1 MFKPSHLHICTS
13 HLHIFTSSHLHILT
27 SSHLLIFTSS
37 HLHIF
42 TSSHPHIFTSSHPH
56 IPFLQHHFTGPASP
70 KHVTF
75 CFRIFPPS
83 GTIDAQNDACRGSCA
98 ELPCWLHL
106 PWPVQTRQRH
116 RMLSSKP
123 APRHLVHGRCVS
135 YLLTK
140 DAPGNPFLH
149 GHQRM
154 TELAIEEHFGEL
166 RSQATNAQLSA
177 RAFFKACARSM
188 LRASRG
194 HKVIGEPTLAIGESR
209 ENIVPLFLATFSKS
223 KIITILCSPVL
234 STLERT
240 YKTMEKKC
248 DYPSSDQITR
258 EQPTSWSDAPQSQI
272 SPHIT
277 NPSLY
282 MPAPSTVLRFS
293 LSSFKARIS
302 PHFPHL
308 FLPQKISSSSANNH
322 NPFLTQDHPHSSPHY
337 YPIIIS
343 SFSQYSIQIPSFS
356 HSSPTP
362 TILPS
367 KVSLSPPKPRWRPG
381 NPRDLRPQRQE
392 RRQRRRQT
400 RRRRPAASA
409 GASAGEGLR
418 QRDVGIGAEGRGG
431 GVRGDQWGDTG
442 ALGFWW
448 EIGGFG
454 GDLKK
459 YIYIYSC
466 DLWWFFLDQTS
477 GGF

>member
-1 MFKPSHLHICTS
+1 MLPSIINTG
-13 HLHIFTSSHLHILT
+13 TN
-27 SSHLLIFTSS
+27 
-37 HLHIF
+37 
-42 TSSHPHIFTSSHPH
+42 
-56 IPFLQHHFTGPASP
+56 LQ
-70 KHVTF
+70 
-75 CFRIFPPS
+75 
-83 GTIDAQNDACRGSCA
+83 N
-98 ELPCWLHL
+98 E
-106 PWPVQTRQRH
+106 
-116 RMLSSKP
+116 
-123 APRHLVHGRCVS
+123 
-135 YLLTK
+135 
-140 DAPGNPFLH
+140 
-149 GHQRM
+149 
-154 TELAIEEHFGEL
+154 
-166 RSQATNAQLSA
+166 
-177 RAFFKACARSM
+177 
-188 LRASRG
+188 
-194 HKVIGEPTLAIGESR
+194 
-209 ENIVPLFLATFSKS
+209 
-223 KIITILCSPVL
+223 
-234 STLERT
+234 
-240 YKTMEKKC
+240 EKKC
-248 DYPSSDQITR
+248 DYPLSDQITR
-258 EQPTSWSDAPQSQI
+258 EQPTSWSDAPQSEI

-308 FLPQKISSSSANNH
+308 FLPPKNILKLRQQPQSISDSGSSA
-322 NPFLTQDHPHSSPHY
+322 FKSSLLSHY

-367 KVSLSPPKPRWRPG
+367 KVSLSPPKLPRWRPG

-448 EIGGFG
+448 EIGGFH

-459 YIYIYSC
+459 YIYI
-466 DLWWFFLDQTS
+466 
-477 GGF
+477 